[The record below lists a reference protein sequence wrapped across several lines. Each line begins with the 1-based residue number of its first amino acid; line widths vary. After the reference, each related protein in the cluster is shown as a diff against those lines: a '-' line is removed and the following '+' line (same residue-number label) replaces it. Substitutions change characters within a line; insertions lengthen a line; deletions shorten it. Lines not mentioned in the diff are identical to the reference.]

1 MNSCSCFR
9 RRTPSPT
16 NRHAVKIE
24 ILIDPRNFRRWHQ
37 RLRDRL
43 AHVLPRAKIRLARQE
58 GAGGFSAEVGA
69 LLGLE
74 KTILRRMRPTLCDRA
89 PATAL
94 EPARDAGQKPDVVID
109 LTGAS
114 AAGRAP
120 GTALWRVLYDNAPG
134 EAAAI
139 AALLGGA
146 CPSLALE
153 DARRGAILGEALPS
167 LEAADG
173 LTGGLEAV
181 FSRVIFLIEQALLS
195 PRRAFERP
203 QVRTATGRR
212 PAAFFARAMA
222 HEALRRIYHLS
233 CHSPHW
239 RIGWRL
245 HDGPGVLETGVL
257 SGPRWQVLPDLGD
270 SFAADP
276 FPIEWRGQRALFY
289 ERLDYATNKGT
300 IWVQPFDESGPSGP
314 PLPALEEPWHLSYPF
329 LIVHE
334 GELCMVPEASAS
346 GAVSIYRCERF
357 PTRWRCV
364 GQLLEGVEAAD
375 ATIFRHAG
383 RFWMMSVVRDG
394 AGGYSDTL
402 AIHHAADLFG
412 PWREHALRPVLID
425 SRLARPAGGV
435 VEVEGALWR
444 PVQDCST
451 GYGKKLALARIDAL
465 DEENFAQ
472 TRMSLI
478 SPGPE
483 WPGARLHTLNRWGRL
498 EVIDGAIL
506 TPKNAALRRMVHGAI
521 DRSRMA

>member
-1 MNSCSCFR
+1 MQ
-9 RRTPSPT
+9 
-16 NRHAVKIE
+16 IE
-24 ILIDPRNFRRWHQ
+24 ILVDPRNFRRWHES
-37 RLRDRL
+37 LRDRL
-43 AHVLPRAKIRLARQE
+43 AHVLPRATVRLARQE
-58 GAGGFSAEVGA
+58 GAGGFPAEIGA

-74 KTILRRMRPTLCDRA
+74 KAVLRRMRPTLCDRS

-94 EPARDAGQKPDVVID
+94 EPAREGEEQPDVVID
-109 LTGAS
+109 LTGGHAP
-114 AAGRAP
+114 GRAP
-120 GTALWRVLYDNAPG
+120 GKAVWRVLYDNAPG
-134 EAAAI
+134 EAGAV

-146 CPSLALE
+146 CPALALE
-153 DARRGAILGEALPS
+153 EAGGGAVLGAALPS

-181 FSRVIFLIEQALLS
+181 FSRVIFLIEQVLLS

-203 QVRTATGRR
+203 PARPAAGRR

-239 RIGWRL
+239 RVGWRL
-245 HDGPGVLETGVL
+245 HDGPGVLETGSL
-257 SGPRWQVLPDLGD
+257 SGLRWQVLPDLGD

-276 FPIEWRGQRALFY
+276 FPIEWRGQKALFY
-289 ERLDYATNKGT
+289 ERLDYATGKGT
-300 IWVQPFDESGPSGP
+300 IWVQPFDDSGPMGP

-334 GELCMVPEASAS
+334 GELYMVPEASAS
-346 GAVSIYRCERF
+346 GAVAIYRCVDF
-357 PTRWRCV
+357 PGQWRCV
-364 GQLLEGVEAAD
+364 GQLLTGIEAAD
-375 ATIFRHAG
+375 ATIFRHAR

-402 AIHHAADLFG
+402 AIHHADDLFG
-412 PWREHALRPVLID
+412 PWRQHALRPVLID
-425 SRLARPAGGV
+425 SRLARPAGAV
-435 VEVEGALWR
+435 VRHSGALWR

-465 DEENFAQ
+465 DDENFAQ

-478 SPGPE
+478 SPGPA
-483 WPGARLHTLNRWGRL
+483 WPGGRLHTLNRWGRL

-506 TPKNAALRRMVHGAI
+506 TPKNPTLRRFVHGAV
-521 DRSRMA
+521 DRSRMT